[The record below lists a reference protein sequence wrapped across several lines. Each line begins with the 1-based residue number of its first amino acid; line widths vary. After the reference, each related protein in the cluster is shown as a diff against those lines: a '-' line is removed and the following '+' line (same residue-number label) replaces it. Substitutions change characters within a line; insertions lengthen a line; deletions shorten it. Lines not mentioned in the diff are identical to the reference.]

1 MPGRMKWSLHEVLIK
16 SNMVDAFDLFRRLS
30 FGAKFDKKRV
40 ENSFKR
46 LEGEDENVL
55 DGKQNVADA
64 VDFFG
69 YRNLNENA
77 SEQVAVE
84 QEITQYKTKKKVK
97 DGGHGEDGNKKR
109 VKKRKRA
116 VEENDHSELVSKGK
130 SRKKKEKHS
139 IEKLSELQREKVNAF
154 RNKHHI
160 YVNGSDIPDPIEC
173 FTDLDSQYAL
183 PHYLLNNVL
192 ESGYAQ
198 PTPIQMQAIP
208 LLLQNRELL
217 ACAPTGSGK
226 TAAFILPILYHL
238 KEPRKCGFR
247 CVVVS
252 PTRELAQQIYRE
264 FCRLSKG
271 KALRIH
277 ILTKAK
283 ANANNF
289 GPKSSKR
296 FDILVT
302 TPNRLVHML
311 QQDPPAVNLEGVEWL
326 IFDEADK
333 LFEEGKDGF
342 RDQIATIYQACSN
355 PKIRRGLFSATLSNG
370 IEEWTRVHLD
380 NAVRITIGVR
390 NSATDTVEQ
399 ELLFVGQESGKL
411 IAIRDIIQKGFEPPM
426 LVFVQSK
433 DRAKELFHELIY
445 DGINVDVI
453 HSDRTQSQR
462 DNIVKCFRT
471 GKIWVLICTE
481 LMGRGID
488 FKGVN
493 LVINYDFPTSSVAY
507 IHRIGRTGRAG
518 RTGKAVTF
526 FTEDDVVNL
535 RSIANVIKS
544 SGGEVPDWMLQIKK
558 APRKSKQKLSKVP
571 VKRSSIKTVTKYDLN
586 KAKKRREMI
595 KSSKRKGKTKTED
608 DSYQE

>member
-1 MPGRMKWSLHEVLIK
+1 
-16 SNMVDAFDLFRRLS
+16 MVDAYDLFRRLS
-30 FGAKFDKKRV
+30 FGAKFDKKRFQ
-40 ENSFKR
+40 NSFQR
-46 LEGEDENVL
+46 LEGKDDNKADVKE
-55 DGKQNVADA
+55 NVADA

-69 YRNLNENA
+69 HRR
-77 SEQVAVE
+77 SKEQSSG
-84 QEITQYKTKKKVK
+84 QELKSHETAKSKGKKKLKESVCNQNESSK
-97 DGGHGEDGNKKR
+97 
-109 VKKRKRA
+109 KKRKRISYESDNSDDDDK
-116 VEENDHSELVSKGK
+116 EEIS
-130 SRKKKEKHS
+130 KKKKKHS
-139 IEKLSELQREKVNAF
+139 ATKLSELQRQKVNAF
-154 RNKHHI
+154 RNKQHI

-173 FTDLDSQYAL
+173 FTDLDKQYSC
-183 PHYLLNNVL
+183 PHYILNNVV

-226 TAAFILPILYHL
+226 TAAFILPVLYHL
-238 KEPRKCGFR
+238 KEPKKCGFR

-296 FDILVT
+296 FDVLVT
-302 TPNRLVHML
+302 TPNRLVQML
-311 QQDPPAVNLEGVEWL
+311 QRDPPAVQLDNVEWL

-342 RDQIATIYQACSN
+342 RDQIAAIYQACSN
-355 PKIRRGLFSATLSNG
+355 PKIKRALFSATLSNG

-380 NAVRITIGVR
+380 NVVRITVGVR
-390 NSATDTVEQ
+390 NSATETVEQ

-493 LVINYDFPTSSVAY
+493 LVVNYDFPTSSVAY

-544 SGGEVPDWMLQIKK
+544 SGGEVPDWMLKLKK
-558 APRKSKQKLSKVP
+558 PARKSKKKLSKAP
-571 VKRSSIKTVTKYDLN
+571 LKRSSIKTVTKYDLN
-586 KAKKRREMI
+586 KAKKKREMI
-595 KSSKRKGKTKTED
+595 KGSKRKAKKQNEAD
-608 DSYQE
+608 